1 MRVIFLLEEPS
12 AEVLL
17 RGLLP
22 RLISHDTEVEFAIFQ
37 GKKDLLANL
46 VPRLR
51 AYREW
56 IGPEYRIAVLV
67 DKDREDCYG
76 LKNRL
81 EDAARLA
88 GFSTKTRPD
97 GEGKFT
103 VLNRVS
109 VEELEAWF
117 FGDVKALASAYPRLS
132 ATLGSRRA
140 YRDPDAIAGGTWEA
154 LERELQRAGY
164 YRGGLPKIEVA
175 RAMAEHMEP
184 NRNSSTSF
192 RCFHAGL
199 VALTTK

>member
-12 AEVLL
+12 AEALL
-17 RGLLP
+17 RDLLP
-22 RLISHDTEVEFAIFQ
+22 KLVSHDTEIEFAVFQ

-46 VPRLR
+46 DPRLK
-51 AYREW
+51 AYRKW
-56 IGPEYRIAVLV
+56 IGPDYRIVVLV
-67 DKDREDCYG
+67 DEDREDCRA

-81 EDAARLA
+81 ENAARCA
-88 GFSTKTRPD
+88 GFATKTRPD
-97 GEGKFT
+97 VKGQFA
-103 VLNRVS
+103 VLNRIS

-117 FGDVKALASAYPRLS
+117 FGDVPALALAYPRVS
-132 ATLGSRRA
+132 ATLGSRSA

-164 YRGGLPKIEVA
+164 YGGGLPKIEVA

-184 NRNSSTSF
+184 NRNTSTSF

-199 VALTTK
+199 VALTKS